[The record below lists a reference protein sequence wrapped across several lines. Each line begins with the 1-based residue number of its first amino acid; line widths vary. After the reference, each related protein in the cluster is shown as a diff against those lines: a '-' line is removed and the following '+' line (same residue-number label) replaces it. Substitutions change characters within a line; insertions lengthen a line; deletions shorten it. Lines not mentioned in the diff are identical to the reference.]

1 MQLQVLQKRELD
13 MTLGNIAFGPAFK
26 DMDKF
31 FVGFDDQFNRF
42 AKLHDDVTK
51 NIPNYPPYNIKKTG
65 DTTYVI
71 ELAVA
76 GFAKQ
81 DIEIELADG
90 KMVIK
95 GNVLNGEQEDNFLFK
110 GIANRAFTRT
120 FALEDQIEVKNAEMF
135 NGMLQ
140 VFLERIIP
148 DHKKPKKIEV
158 KEAGAK
164 KQKVKPMGELLLEED
179 ERNL

>member
-1 MQLQVLQKRELD
+1 
-13 MTLGNIAFGPAFK
+13 MTFVQPFK
-26 DMDKF
+26 DFDKF
-31 FVGFDDQFNRF
+31 FVGFDDQFNRM
-42 AKLHDDVTK
+42 AKIHDDLTR

-65 DTTYVI
+65 ETTYVV

-95 GNVLNGEQEDNFLFK
+95 GNVQSDDSNENFLFK
-110 GIANRAFTRT
+110 GIAARNFQRV
-120 FALEDQIEVKNAEMF
+120 FALDDQVEVKNAEMI

-148 DHKKPKKIEV
+148 EHKKPKKIEV
-158 KEAGAK
+158 KDSSESKKSK
-164 KQKVKPMGELLLEED
+164 KQLLVEESK
-179 ERNL
+179 

>member
-1 MQLQVLQKRELD
+1 MPTFQVSQW
-13 MTLGNIAFGPAFK
+13 GK
-26 DMDKF
+26 DFDKF
-31 FVGFDDQFNRF
+31 FVGFDDQFNRI
-42 AKLHDDVTK
+42 AKMHDDLTK
-51 NIPNYPPYNIKKTG
+51 NIPNYPPYNIKKIG
-65 DTTYVI
+65 DSTYVI

-90 KMVIK
+90 KMIVK
-95 GNVLNGEQEDNFLFK
+95 GNVTTDEDESNFLFK
-110 GIANRAFTRT
+110 GIAARNFTRT
-120 FALEDQIEVKNAEMF
+120 FALDDQIEIKNAEMF

-148 DHKKPKKIEV
+148 EHKKPKKIEV
-158 KEAGAK
+158 KDPSTP
-164 KQKVKPMGELLLEED
+164 KQKARPMGELLVEED